1 MSPSDSHIARFSLIA
16 VWLLTA
22 LVSVMDV
29 DGIGRDLLQTN
40 AIIPSSWHAWIIWG
54 GAAVDLLLG
63 LLMAFRPS
71 RPVYLSALLMTLLMT
86 IVATCIDPTLW
97 LHPLGPISKNLPIIA
112 LLWLLAKDA

>member
-1 MSPSDSHIARFSLIA
+1 MSPSSRHIARFSLIA

-29 DGIGRDLLQTN
+29 NGISHQLLQAN
-40 AIIPSSWHAWIIWG
+40 ALIPARWHLWIIWG

-63 LLMAFRPS
+63 LLMAFKHS
-71 RPVYLSALLMTLLMT
+71 RLIYLSALLMTVLMT
-86 IVATCIDPTLW
+86 IVASCVDPALW